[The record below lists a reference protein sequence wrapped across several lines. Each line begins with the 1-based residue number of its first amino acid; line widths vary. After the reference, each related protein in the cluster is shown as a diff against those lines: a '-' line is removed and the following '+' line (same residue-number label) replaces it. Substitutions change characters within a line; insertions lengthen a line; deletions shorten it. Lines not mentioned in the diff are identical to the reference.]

1 MRTTPIRAS
10 LLGAFLALSSLNLS
24 AQGWDAATKATSWAK
39 QDKDD
44 SFTFADPATRTLY
57 TWMRDGGLMG
67 NVPLTKLEGSPERWL
82 LDPRNDAW
90 VVSSTTL
97 TQLDRTGRIVTTL
110 KLPAEVGDLC
120 WDVKGFVLS
129 YRTVEPYLEKRDFKG
144 NLLWS
149 FGAKPSRNSDTSP
162 RFRRPVVTDDQG
174 LVAMADGPS
183 LNLSVIDGDTGKK
196 LRETALLLPN
206 GQPAPA
212 LEGSPTD
219 RGPIVTWPGKSIVLA
234 AQKAT
239 QIPAALRE
247 TITGLALARIDLTRS
262 RVEFLPTGL
271 DESHL
276 LIGVLDSDAVFV
288 SPKGGLLL
296 VKLK

>member
-90 VVSSTTL
+90 VVSGTTL

-110 KLPAEVGDLC
+110 KLPAEVGDL
-120 WDVKGFVLS
+120 
-129 YRTVEPYLEKRDFKG
+129 
-144 NLLWS
+144 
-149 FGAKPSRNSDTSP
+149 
-162 RFRRPVVTDDQG
+162 
-174 LVAMADGPS
+174 
-183 LNLSVIDGDTGKK
+183 
-196 LRETALLLPN
+196 
-206 GQPAPA
+206 
-212 LEGSPTD
+212 
-219 RGPIVTWPGKSIVLA
+219 
-234 AQKAT
+234 
-239 QIPAALRE
+239 
-247 TITGLALARIDLTRS
+247 
-262 RVEFLPTGL
+262 
-271 DESHL
+271 
-276 LIGVLDSDAVFV
+276 
-288 SPKGGLLL
+288 
-296 VKLK
+296 

>member
-1 MRTTPIRAS
+1 VCC
-10 LLGAFLALSSLNLS
+10 SLNLG
-24 AQGWDAATKATSWAK
+24 AQSWDAATKATSWAK

-44 SFTFADPATRTLY
+44 SFTFHDPGARELH
-57 TWMRDGGLMG
+57 TWMRDGGVTG
-67 NVPLTKLEGSPERWL
+67 SIPLLKLEGAPERWL
-82 LDPRNDAW
+82 VDPRNTAW
-90 VVSSTTL
+90 VAQGTTL
-97 TQLDRTGRIVTTL
+97 TQLDQSGRILTTV

-129 YRTVEPYLEKRDFKG
+129 YRTPEAYLEKRDYKG

-149 FGAKPSRNSDTSP
+149 FGP
-162 RFRRPVVTDDQG
+162 RGQKGSSSQYRRPVVTDDQG

-183 LNLSVIDGDTGKK
+183 LNLSVLDGESGKK
-196 LRETALLLPN
+196 VRETALLLGS

-234 AQKAT
+234 ALKAT
-239 QIPAALRE
+239 QIPAAHRDA
-247 TITGLALARIDLTRS
+247 IQGLALARVDLLKS

-271 DESHL
+271 DETHI
-276 LIGVLDSDAVFV
+276 LIGVLEGDAVFV